1 MKTVSILFTKSPGR
15 MHFDFS
21 TPKGLKIIPSVTKK
35 INDRNKKQRSARKE
49 IKRVEE
55 KKDLL
60 SFDFYM
66 VYFGDLKR
74 EKKNRKNRIQ
84 AYYLHHVIYTSANDP
99 PMIIQSILAH
109 LIYFVQFL

>member
-35 INDRNKKQRSARKE
+35 INDRDKKQRSARKE

-60 SFDFYM
+60 SFDLIWSTL
-66 VYFGDLKR
+66 VISS
-74 EKKNRKNRIQ
+74 EKKKTEKIESRHI
-84 AYYLHHVIYTSANDP
+84 IYITLFTP
-99 PMIIQSILAH
+99 QPMIRL
-109 LIYFVQFL
+109 